1 MRSPELRHEVPV
13 PIPDPFLYLERGGE
27 RYVMVS
33 SFEAP
38 RVEPV
43 APDLK
48 IIAPEELGLDELIT
62 SGMAHDDVWLNL
74 ALNAC
79 RRLGLD
85 DAIVPATFPLELADF
100 LRANG
105 VGVRPEREHF
115 TARRRVKNAQ
125 ELAGIRRAQKG
136 AEEAMRAARELLRRA
151 EQRNGQL
158 LVDGDV
164 LTCER
169 VKAVVETIFAE
180 HNLTAEEFVVSHGA
194 QTAIGH
200 EPGSGPIAPREP
212 IVLDLFPR
220 DRESGCFADMTR
232 TYVVGEPPQ
241 ELAEYHRLSL
251 EALERAKAAIRPGAS
266 GKALHTATCDFFQA
280 HGYPTQ
286 LSKKPG
292 EVLDSG
298 FFHALGHGVGLEVHE
313 QPGLGRAGEELVAG
327 DVVALEPGLYRRGF
341 GGCRLE
347 DLVLVTE
354 NGGEVLTDFPYDL
367 QP

>member
-13 PIPDPFLYLERGGE
+13 AIPDPFLYLEHGGA
-27 RYVMVS
+27 RVVMVS
-33 SFEAP
+33 SLEAP
-38 RVEPV
+38 RIEPV
-43 APDLK
+43 VSDAQ
-48 IIAPEELGLDELIT
+48 IISPEEIGLDELIT
-62 SGMAHDDVWLNL
+62 SGMAYDDVWLQL

-79 RRLGLD
+79 RRVGVE
-85 DAIVPATFPLELADF
+85 DAFAPATFPLELADF

-105 VGVRPEREHF
+105 VQVRAEREQF

-136 AEEAMRAARELLRRA
+136 AEEAVRGVREVSRRA
-151 EQRNGQL
+151 GQRNGQL
-158 LVDGDV
+158 VGDDDV

-169 VKAVVETIFAE
+169 VKAVVEAIFAE
-180 HNLTAEEFVVSHGA
+180 HTLTADEFVVSHGA

-200 EPGSGPIAPREP
+200 DPGSGPIAPGEP
-212 IVLDLFPR
+212 IVVDLFPR

-232 TYVVGEPPQ
+232 TFAVGEPPE
-241 ELAEYHRLSL
+241 ELAEYHRLAL
-251 EALERAKAAIRPGAS
+251 EALERAKAAIRPGVS
-266 GKALHTATCDFFQA
+266 GKALHTATCDFFQS

-286 LSKKPG
+286 LSKQPG

-354 NGGEVLTDFPYDL
+354 NGGEVLTDFPYDP

>member
-1 MRSPELRHEVPV
+1 V

-33 SFEAP
+33 SLEAP
-38 RVEPV
+38 RV
-43 APDLK
+43 APAVPDVT

-62 SGMAHDDVWLNL
+62 SGMAHDDVWLHL
-74 ALNAC
+74 ALTAC
-79 RRLGLD
+79 RRVGVV
-85 DAIVPATFPLELADF
+85 DAVVPAAFPLELADF

-105 VGVRPEREHF
+105 VEVRAEREQF

-136 AEEAMRAARELLRRA
+136 AEEAMRAVRELLRRA
-151 EQRNGQL
+151 EPNGTYL
-158 LVDGDV
+158 HVDGEV

-169 VKAVVETIFAE
+169 MKAVVETIFAE
-180 HNLTAEEFVVSHGA
+180 HNVTAEEFVLSHGA

-200 EPGSGPIAPREP
+200 EPGSGPVAPGEP
-212 IVLDLFPR
+212 IVVDLFPR

-232 TYVVGEPPQ
+232 TFVVGDPPE
-241 ELAEYHRLSL
+241 ELAEYHRLAL
-251 EALERAKAAIRPGAS
+251 EALERAKAAIRPGAN
-266 GKALHTATCDFFQA
+266 GKALHTATCDFFEA

-327 DVVALEPGLYRRGF
+327 DVVALEPGLYRAGF